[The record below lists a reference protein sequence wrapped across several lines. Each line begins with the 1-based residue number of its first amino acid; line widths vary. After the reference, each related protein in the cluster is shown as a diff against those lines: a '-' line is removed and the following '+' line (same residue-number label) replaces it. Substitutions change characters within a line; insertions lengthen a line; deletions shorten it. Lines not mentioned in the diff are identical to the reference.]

1 MDGYCLIYGVLCVGM
16 NKGQVHGE
24 TVQEEQF
31 NVRVTENKTIGG
43 ERQMNK
49 SSLATLSGQQ
59 EGQCP
64 RLLTKES
71 RILKMLPDKKAK
83 GLTVGVVLSTKIP
96 FVGVVQLHCKKRN
109 VVMTRCLLFE
119 LHE

>member
-1 MDGYCLIYGVLCVGM
+1 M

-49 SSLATLSGQQ
+49 SSLATLSG
-59 EGQCP
+59 
-64 RLLTKES
+64 
-71 RILKMLPDKKAK
+71 
-83 GLTVGVVLSTKIP
+83 
-96 FVGVVQLHCKKRN
+96 
-109 VVMTRCLLFE
+109 
-119 LHE
+119 

>member
-49 SSLATLSGQQ
+49 SSLATLSG
-59 EGQCP
+59 
-64 RLLTKES
+64 
-71 RILKMLPDKKAK
+71 
-83 GLTVGVVLSTKIP
+83 
-96 FVGVVQLHCKKRN
+96 
-109 VVMTRCLLFE
+109 
-119 LHE
+119 

>member
-1 MDGYCLIYGVLCVGM
+1 MNTDGVVYIMNTARSKCGWVYCLIYGVLCVRM

-49 SSLATLSGQQ
+49 SSLAALSG
-59 EGQCP
+59 
-64 RLLTKES
+64 
-71 RILKMLPDKKAK
+71 
-83 GLTVGVVLSTKIP
+83 
-96 FVGVVQLHCKKRN
+96 
-109 VVMTRCLLFE
+109 
-119 LHE
+119 